1 MDRGILT
8 VSCPDRPGLISA
20 VTSMLALHGTNVI
33 EAEQHSER
41 STDRFFMR
49 VEFEP
54 RGASFEAV
62 SSGMTALATQ
72 YEMEWKLRSTAS
84 PKRMAIFVSKYDHCL
99 LDLVWRVRQG
109 EIPAEIACVVSNHDD
124 LQNVVEGFGIPFH
137 HVSITKDTKGAQ
149 EQAEL
154 DLLRDSGVDFVVMAR
169 YMQILSPVFLGG
181 YPMQVINVHHGL
193 LPAFAGAKPYDQAR
207 DRGVK
212 IIGATAH
219 FATEVL
225 DDGPIID
232 QEAVRVSHR
241 HTVADMLQVGR
252 DAERLVLARAVRAHS
267 EDRVFLD
274 GRRTVVL
281 G

>member
-1 MDRGILT
+1 
-8 VSCPDRPGLISA
+8 
-20 VTSMLALHGTNVI
+20 MLALHGTNVI
-33 EAEQHSER
+33 EAEQHSEAHPR
-41 STDRFFMR
+41 LDGPTTDRFFMR

-62 SSGMTALATQ
+62 SSGMTALASQ
-72 YEMEWKLRSTAS
+72 FDMEWKLRSTTK

-99 LDLVWRVRQG
+99 LDLVWRVRAG
-109 EIPAEIACVVSNHDD
+109 EIAAEIACVVSNHDD
-124 LQNVVEGFGIPFH
+124 LRLVVEGFGIPFH
-137 HVSITKDTKGAQ
+137 HVAITKDTKAAQ
-149 EQAEL
+149 EEAEL
-154 DLLRDSGVDFVVMAR
+154 ALLRDYAVDFVVMAR

-212 IIGATAH
+212 IVGATAH
-219 FATEVL
+219 YATEVL

-241 HTVADMLQVGR
+241 DTVDDMLQVGR